1 MIFFFSCLPHS
12 WEACGILVSPP
23 GAKPEP
29 LAVKA
34 QSPNHWTTREFPL
47 LMDFLIKLLFNRLV
61 LLGYRELFC
70 LPGGLSPLDEWQ
82 VYLPI
87 IKNPLAWSHEFQHH
101 IYQWKKRNLCLIFY
115 SLNCTFFK
123 SLWKY
128 FNFFHP
134 HRQRNS
140 FLLMETIRIS
150 REHFLKVFLRTDMYL
165 FQT

>member
-1 MIFFFSCLPHS
+1 MGAGQDLTHNIPRHWWTVTPNEMRRPETINKPLAWHFLELSDSDFFFSCLPHS

-101 IYQWKKRNLCLIFY
+101 IYQWKKKEYMFDILQSQLYIF
-115 SLNCTFFK
+115 
-123 SLWKY
+123 
-128 FNFFHP
+128 
-134 HRQRNS
+134 
-140 FLLMETIRIS
+140 
-150 REHFLKVFLRTDMYL
+150 
-165 FQT
+165 